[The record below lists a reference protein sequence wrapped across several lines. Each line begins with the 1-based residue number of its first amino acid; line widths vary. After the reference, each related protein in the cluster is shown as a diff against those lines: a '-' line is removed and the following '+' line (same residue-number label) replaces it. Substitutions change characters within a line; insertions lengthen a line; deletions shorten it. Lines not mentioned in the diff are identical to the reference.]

1 MNWSHL
7 PGTTSSRAVGLRGI
21 YTSAKVANRL
31 VVLTGIG
38 HDDLPMITLPSLG
51 QAFASQRDLEAFV
64 AEFDR
69 RPVSGGVSGA

>member
-1 MNWSHL
+1 VNWTHL

-21 YTSAKVANRL
+21 YTSAKIANRL

-64 AEFDR
+64 DEFDR
-69 RPVSGGVSGA
+69 RPAPSELSGA